1 MIESL
6 ISIRI
11 KQIYRAGV
19 ELGLLRSLA
28 LLIFLGS
35 TAFILLMQT
44 ATTVTISFVVGI
56 YLFVLTLLHLRRQDR
71 MFLKSHF
78 NFHKWICL
86 IEYLLLSLPLI
97 AFMAYHFQWVPALLL
112 LTGLAV
118 IVNLDFKPN
127 TLSLNTKVQD
137 LIPEECFEWKAGVR
151 KSFFT
156 IIILLMVG
164 LGTSFFIGSVP
175 IVIFILG
182 LLPMGFYKRSEPYQ
196 MITSFEIG
204 SNKFL
209 VNKVK
214 WQVLI
219 FTILCVPLIAVFIV
233 FHQDRWYIPLVEYLI
248 FVSVHVYMILTKY
261 AFYEPNS
268 RSSSVQTF
276 GAVGAMGVIFP
287 VFIPLVWLLSIRF
300 YFKARRNLNFY
311 LDDFN

>member
-1 MIESL
+1 M
-6 ISIRI
+6 
-11 KQIYRAGV
+11 
-19 ELGLLRSLA
+19 
-28 LLIFLGS
+28 
-35 TAFILLMQT
+35 
-44 ATTVTISFVVGI
+44 
-56 YLFVLTLLHLRRQDR
+56 
-71 MFLKSHF
+71 
-78 NFHKWICL
+78 
-86 IEYLLLSLPLI
+86 
-97 AFMAYHFQWVPALLL
+97 
-112 LTGLAV
+112 
-118 IVNLDFKPN
+118 
-127 TLSLNTKVQD
+127 
-137 LIPEECFEWKAGVR
+137 R

-182 LLPMGFYKRSEPYQ
+182 LLPMSFYKRGEPYQ
-196 MITSFEIG
+196 MITSFEVG
-204 SNKFL
+204 SNRFL
-209 VNKVK
+209 LNKIK

-233 FHQDRWYIPLVEYLI
+233 FHQDRWFIPVVEYLI

-268 RSSSVQTF
+268 RSSAVQTF
-276 GAVGAMGVIFP
+276 GTVGATGVIFP